1 MKSTPIALLF
11 TALAAPLAAQAA
23 SFDCAKAA
31 GSDERAICADRT
43 LNDLDVQM
51 ATQYQ
56 FLRGL
61 FAMGARGAMQDSQ
74 RCGGD
79 TACLLKSYRTRI
91 AELDDIYRRIDKP
104 L

>member
-1 MKSTPIALLF
+1 MRNTLTALLF

-31 GSDERAICADRT
+31 GSDERAICANRT

-51 ATQYQ
+51 ATKYQ

-61 FAMGARGAMQDSQ
+61 FAMGA
-74 RCGGD
+74 
-79 TACLLKSYRTRI
+79 
-91 AELDDIYRRIDKP
+91 
-104 L
+104 